1 MKTTERILLYTLLI
15 AVVPLYI
22 FHFQGHS
29 EESMDTAND
38 SLVEAAIEAKNGKI
52 YFVNTDSIWA
62 NYSYVKDAM
71 AEMTRKKSQYEGR
84 LEKQYREFE
93 AEVGQFQQKGSSMSE
108 IELQLKQRELVRKE
122 TELGKLREEL
132 ELRMMQ
138 EEKEWNDKLRAKI
151 VSSIEKYTADRS
163 YDYVLGY
170 SIQSNIILA
179 NDSLDLTADVLKG
192 LNDEYNKDKSVK

>member
-1 MKTTERILLYTLLI
+1 
-15 AVVPLYI
+15 
-22 FHFQGHS
+22 
-29 EESMDTAND
+29 MDTAND
-38 SLVEAAIEAKNGKI
+38 SLVEAAMEAKNGKI